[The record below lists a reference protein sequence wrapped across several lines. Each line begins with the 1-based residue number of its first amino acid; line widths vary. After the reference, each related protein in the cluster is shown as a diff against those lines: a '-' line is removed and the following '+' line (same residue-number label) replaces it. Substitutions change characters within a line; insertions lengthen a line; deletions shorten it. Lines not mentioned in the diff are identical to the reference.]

1 MATLITVSNS
11 SGIVGRCDAK
21 CHDARFP
28 KCDCICGGMN
38 HGCGGE
44 RAQEN
49 TNQHFFGAKDLQ
61 EFAEKNKLGI
71 RERQGLQIDPIQ
83 TGLDL

>member
-11 SGIVGRCDAK
+11 EGIVGRCDAR
-21 CHDARFP
+21 CHDAKSP

-38 HGCGGE
+38 HGAGADQAV
-44 RAQEN
+44 RN
-49 TNQHFFGAKDLQ
+49 TAEYVLGDRELG
-61 EFAEKNKLGI
+61 EFAEKHKLGI
-71 RERQGLQIDPIQ
+71 REGLGLRIDPIQ